1 MLGFVRRALSPF
13 VDALRVAR
21 LGRRFPSCRIES
33 AIVSPSARLGDSVR
47 IARGVEVRGNVS
59 MGRWTYVEPFT
70 FINGADIGS
79 FCSIGRNVA
88 IGGFQHP
95 YRYPTTS
102 PRLYREILGCRY
114 EDPARSTRIGNDVW
128 IGDEIVLRHLR
139 KDVDCRGDI
148 GLCATVAS
156 ALPSALD

>member
-1 MLGFVRRALSPF
+1 MTSFVREVLRPLA
-13 VDALRVAR
+13 DALRVAR

-33 AIVSPSARLGDSVR
+33 PLVDPSARIGDSVR
-47 IARGVEVRGNVS
+47 IARNVEVRGNVS
-59 MGRWTYVEPFT
+59 IGRWTYVEPFT

-102 PRLYREILGCRY
+102 PRLYREILGSRY
-114 EDPARSTRIGNDVW
+114 DDPARPIRIGSDVW
-128 IGDEIVLRHLR
+128 IGEKAMVLGGGYR
-139 KDVDCRGDI
+139 
-148 GLCATVAS
+148 
-156 ALPSALD
+156 